1 MSGGQ
6 ALGSP
11 LETLGY
17 IVGASQGPSVPPVLL
32 VITLVIS
39 CWLECHLC
47 SLFSQPF
54 LFLLPNLCSLL
65 LPSPSSSRFIFLNEL
80 RRWSL
85 A

>member
-54 LFLLPNLCSLL
+54 LFLLPNPVLPPPSLPLL
-65 LPSPSSSRFIFLNEL
+65 LQVHFLE
-80 RRWSL
+80 
-85 A
+85 